1 MPRVTYDTD
10 HSVTLS
16 TEGDY
21 LRVGFNRDRNVI
33 TEFRVQY
40 ETTIAGRV
48 HPVIR
53 CDCAHGFP
61 HCDLLDHEGRTIE
74 KIRLPENQPLKQV
87 FDEVVARLRANWRTY
102 RAEFLDRER
111 QP

>member
-1 MPRVTYDTD
+1 MPRVVYDTD
-10 HSVTLS
+10 YSITLS

-21 LRVGFNRDRNVI
+21 LRVGFIRDRMEI

-40 ETTIAGRV
+40 ETTHDGRV

-61 HCDLLDHEGRTIE
+61 HCDILDYDGHNIE
-74 KIRLPENQPLKQV
+74 KIRLPEDQPLKHV
-87 FDEVVARLRANWRTY
+87 FDRVVDELKAQWRTY
-102 RAEFLDRER
+102 RAAFMER
-111 QP
+111 QQ

>member
-10 HSVTLS
+10 YSVTLS
-16 TEGDY
+16 TEGDH
-21 LRVGFNRDRNVI
+21 LRVGFNRDRNEI
-33 TEFRVQY
+33 LEFRVQY
-40 ETTIAGRV
+40 ETTIDGQI

-61 HCDLLDHEGRTIE
+61 HCDILDYDGHNIE
-74 KIRLPENQPLKQV
+74 KIRLPEDQPLKQV
-87 FDEVVARLRANWRTY
+87 FERICDEVRRNWRTY
-102 RAEFLDRER
+102 LSAFLER